1 MTAQILENIQQE
13 VDEEDWSNI
22 PYDELYDDC
31 DEYKVNYA
39 NYCQYDENAIRL
51 QKQIDEYECALEEQA
66 TYEALYGFKMTDRP
80 NW

>member
-13 VDEEDWSNI
+13 VDEGDWSNI
-22 PYDELYDDC
+22 PYDELYDD
-31 DEYKVNYA
+31 EYKVNYA
-39 NYCQYDENAIRL
+39 NYCQYENAIRL
-51 QKQIDEYECALEEQA
+51 QRQIDEYECAFEEQA